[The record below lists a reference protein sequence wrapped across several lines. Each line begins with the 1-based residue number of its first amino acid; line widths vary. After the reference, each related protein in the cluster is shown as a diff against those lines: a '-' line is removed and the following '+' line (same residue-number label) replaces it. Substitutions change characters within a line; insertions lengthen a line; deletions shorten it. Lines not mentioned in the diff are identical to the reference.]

1 MAPKVFITG
10 VTGYTGGDALYEFY
24 NTRPDWEYTVLV
36 RNSDRAAPVA
46 AAFPKVR
53 FAYATL
59 DDAAIIEEE
68 AAKADI
74 VLHTADASDHEV
86 AAKAIAK
93 GLAKGHSKEHPGYWL
108 HLSGTGILC
117 WKDMETQTYGEAPSE
132 EPYNDLEGV
141 SRLTSLPDTAFHRDI
156 DKIVLAAGS
165 DSVKTA
171 IVCPPSIYGPGRGP
185 GNQRSRQVYNLARIT
200 LQKGQAPQL
209 GKGLTEWDN
218 VHVHDLTALWVL
230 LADAAVAGPGPN
242 DAEIWN
248 ERGYFLAENG
258 HHVWGELSKQVGE
271 VAFER
276 GYIKTKEVALMNVDE
291 AKELAGFEAISW
303 GLNSKGFAKRAR
315 KYLGWKP
322 TGRSLKDE
330 IPFIVDSEAKREGI
344 VAGHAAKAAG
354 TA

>member
-1 MAPKVFITG
+1 
-10 VTGYTGGDALYEFY
+10 
-24 NTRPDWEYTVLV
+24 
-36 RNSDRAAPVA
+36 
-46 AAFPKVR
+46 
-53 FAYATL
+53 
-59 DDAAIIEEE
+59 
-68 AAKADI
+68 
-74 VLHTADASDHEV
+74 
-86 AAKAIAK
+86 
-93 GLAKGHSKEHPGYWL
+93 
-108 HLSGTGILC
+108 
-117 WKDMETQTYGEAPSE
+117 METQTYGEAPSE
-132 EPYNDLEGV
+132 EPYDDLEGV

-185 GNQRSRQVYNLARIT
+185 GNQRSRQVYNLVKIT

-230 LADAAVAGPGPN
+230 LAEAAVAGPGPN

-258 HHVWGELSKQVGE
+258 HHVWGEVSKQVGE
-271 VAFER
+271 VAFEK

-354 TA
+354 AA